1 MEPRRDVT
9 GLPGTE
15 ERWSGTA
22 KDAGDIKVVFS
33 SSSSPLSSS
42 CCSVAEVGTFALD
55 IDSFRGV

>member
-22 KDAGDIKVVFS
+22 KEAGDIKVVFS
-33 SSSSPLSSS
+33 SSSSSS

-55 IDSFRGV
+55 IECLRGV

>member
-9 GLPGTE
+9 GLPRTE

-33 SSSSPLSSS
+33 SL

-55 IDSFRGV
+55 TECSREV